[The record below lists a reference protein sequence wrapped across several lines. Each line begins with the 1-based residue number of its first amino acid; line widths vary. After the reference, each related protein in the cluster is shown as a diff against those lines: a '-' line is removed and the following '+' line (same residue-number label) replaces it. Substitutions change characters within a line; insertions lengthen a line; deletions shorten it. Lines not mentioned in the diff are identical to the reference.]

1 MNALELLDIISAG
14 ETSKV
19 QFKESISSPDSLAAE
34 LIAMSNSFGGLIL
47 IGVKDKT
54 GEIVGLDYNDL
65 QETGQLA
72 ANVATNNVI
81 PLIYIGTEVV
91 TIEKSGEKKNVLI
104 IHVKEGVSKPYK
116 DRYLRVWIKQGAD
129 KRKVTDNNEL
139 LRLFQSGGNLFA
151 DEMEIPNTSIKD
163 INIDKLKEYAL
174 KALDKTFEESDLS
187 IEQIMENIRVKRNN
201 RITLGGLLYFGINPQ
216 KYKPTFCIKA
226 VSFFG
231 NNIEG
236 TEYRDS
242 KDITGTIPELYE
254 KAISFLT
261 SNLKSIQHGQDFNTQ
276 GKLEISKIALEELLQ
291 NALVHRDYLKNAP
304 IRLIIFDN
312 RIEVISPGTLPN
324 NLTVEN
330 IKSGN
335 AVVRNNL
342 LASYCVNTM
351 PYRGFGSGIKR
362 ALKEEPSI
370 ELINDVEGEQ
380 FIVKIPRPEIGN

>member
-14 ETSKV
+14 ETSRV
-19 QFKESISSPDSLAAE
+19 QFKETISSPDALAAE
-34 LIAMSNSFGGLIL
+34 LVAMSNSFGGLIL

-54 GEIVGLDYNDL
+54 GDIAGLDYKEI

-72 ANVATNNVI
+72 ANVATNNVV

-91 TIEKSGEKKNVLI
+91 LIEKSTEKKNILV
-104 IHVKEGVSKPYK
+104 IHVKEGVNKPYK
-116 DRYLRVWIKQGAD
+116 DRELRVWIKQGAD

-139 LRLFQSGGNLFA
+139 LRLFQSGGHLYA
-151 DEMEIPNTSIKD
+151 DEMEVPDTSSKD
-163 INIDKLKEYAL
+163 INIDKLKKYIIKVLE
-174 KALDKTFEESDLS
+174 KSFDEIDLS
-187 IEQIMENIRVKRNN
+187 LEQIMNNISVIRND
-201 RITLGGLLYFGINPQ
+201 RLTLGGLLYFANNPQ
-216 KYKPTFCIKA
+216 KYKPTFCVKA

-236 TEYRDS
+236 SEYRDS
-242 KDITGTIPELYE
+242 KDITGTIPELFE
-254 KAISFLT
+254 KGISFFT
-261 SNLKSIQHGQDFNTQ
+261 GNLKNSQQGQDFNTL

-291 NALVHRDYLKNAP
+291 NALVHRDYFKNAP
-304 IRLIIFDN
+304 VRLMIFDN
-312 RIEVISPGTLPN
+312 RIEIISPGKLPN

-362 ALKEEPSI
+362 VLKEQPNT
-370 ELINDVEGEQ
+370 ELINDVDGEQ

>member
-19 QFKESISSPDSLAAE
+19 QFKETISSPDALAAE
-34 LIAMSNSFGGLIL
+34 LVAMSNSFGGLIL

-54 GEIVGLDYNDL
+54 GDIVGLTYNEI

-72 ANVATNNVI
+72 SNVATNNVI

-91 TIEKSGEKKNVLI
+91 SIEKSGEKKNILV

-116 DRYLRVWIKQGAD
+116 DRELRVWIKQGAD

-139 LRLFQSGGNLFA
+139 LRLFQSGGNLYA
-151 DEMEIPNTSIKD
+151 DEMEVPNTSVGD
-163 INIDKLKEYAL
+163 VNIAKLEEYAI
-174 KALDKTFEESDLS
+174 KALEKSLEEIGLS
-187 IEQIMENIRVKRNN
+187 IEQIMNNISVIRND
-201 RITLGGLLYFGINPQ
+201 RLTLGGLLYFAKIPQ
-216 KYKPTFCIKA
+216 KYKPVFCIKA

-231 NNIEG
+231 NDIEG

-242 KDITGTIPELYE
+242 KDITGTIPELFA
-254 KAISFLT
+254 KGISFLT
-261 SNLKSIQHGQDFNTQ
+261 SNLKGTQQEQNFNTL

-304 IRLIIFDN
+304 IRLMIFDN
-312 RIEVISPGTLPN
+312 RIEIISPGTLPN

-335 AVVRNNL
+335 VVVRNNL

-362 ALKEEPSI
+362 VLKEQPNT
-370 ELINDVEGEQ
+370 ELINNVEGEQ
-380 FIVKIPRPEIGN
+380 FIVKIPRPEINN